1 MTKNQEENKNEKL
14 MTKKIKDSSITLSGV
29 EKRKIIPYSKIRS
42 NRRRKKFTTTLVS
55 GLLPTSNRVNSRER
69 MGVKKC

>member
-14 MTKKIKDSSITLSGV
+14 MTQKIKDSSITLSGV

-42 NRRRKKFTTTLVS
+42 NRRRKKSTTTLVS
-55 GLLPTSNRVNSRER
+55 GLLPTLNPSLSLRTSL
-69 MGVKKC
+69 